1 MHILKMT
8 LANQEK
14 IEAYRKNIA
23 EALQTL
29 DEIIAIIRFQDN
41 PEDTIIDQKLEEIKK
56 ILNQ

>member
-1 MHILKMT
+1 MT

-23 EALQTL
+23 EALQIL
-29 DEIIAIIRFQDN
+29 DEVIAITKFHDN
-41 PEDTIIDQKLEEIKK
+41 PDEPKIDQKLEEIKK